1 MTAASR
7 PKVLVSAF
15 AFSPIKG
22 SEFASGWDYVRAIA
36 AHNQVWVITRSNERK
51 ETEEYLQQHPDV
63 IPGLTVHYVPWTSM
77 RFNFPLWEIRF
88 TILYRSWQQKVYR
101 LARDLH
107 SEIHFDLIHHVGA
120 TGFREP
126 GYLWKIDAPFVWG
139 PVGGLQYFPV
149 NLLNAIPWRSRPFVL
164 AKNVSTYLAMRSR
177 RPKMAAAR
185 ASIVIAGTSESADRI
200 QTLWGKKAHLL
211 CEVSAPECA
220 STPPERRLPEQKF
233 RIIWSGNF
241 KPLKTLN
248 IVLLALGKLRTVSS
262 DWEILCLGDGPCE
275 GSWKKLARALDI
287 ADHCRFLGR
296 LPRAEALRVMASGH
310 CLVQP
315 SLYDA
320 TSNVLV
326 EALAMGL
333 PVVCLDHFGFRDAI
347 DSSCG
352 IRIPAGTL
360 NQVVNDFANA
370 LQRLVEDE
378 NLRHALAIGAR
389 NASTRLTWRYKANV
403 LSDLYSQVMAANVH
417 FDGDCP
423 VPQATTNA
431 R

>member
-1 MTAASR
+1 MRRLFGVPSAATVF
-7 PKVLVSAF
+7 PGE
-15 AFSPIKG
+15 SPECDTLAVASVCCWQECLDLSGDALSSTQNGGCASQHRHCRNQRVKPT
-22 SEFASGWDYVRAIA
+22 EFRRSG
-36 AHNQVWVITRSNERK
+36 
-51 ETEEYLQQHPDV
+51 
-63 IPGLTVHYVPWTSM
+63 G
-77 RFNFPLWEIRF
+77 
-88 TILYRSWQQKVYR
+88 
-101 LARDLH
+101 
-107 SEIHFDLIHHVGA
+107 
-120 TGFREP
+120 
-126 GYLWKIDAPFVWG
+126 
-139 PVGGLQYFPV
+139 
-149 NLLNAIPWRSRPFVL
+149 
-164 AKNVSTYLAMRSR
+164 R
-177 RPKMAAAR
+177 RPICSAR
-185 ASIVIAGTSESADRI
+185 SVRRERARPLLPNSNSPS
-200 QTLWGKKAHLL
+200 KK
-211 CEVSAPECA
+211 S
-220 STPPERRLPEQKF
+220 
-233 RIIWSGNF
+233 IIWSGNF